1 MIHEHMYVRSSIL
14 NAYARFCFLSEL
26 KCEDGQFRCSSSGN
40 GPRCMSLM
48 WRCDGEKDCDDNS
61 DEEPGFCSKSI
72 GPEKLTF

>member
-1 MIHEHMYVRSSIL
+1 MVKPLRTGNPKRVMIG
-14 NAYARFCFLSEL
+14 FCFLSEL

-61 DEEPGFCSKSI
+61 DEEPGFCSKSM
-72 GPEKLTF
+72 GPVMRTF